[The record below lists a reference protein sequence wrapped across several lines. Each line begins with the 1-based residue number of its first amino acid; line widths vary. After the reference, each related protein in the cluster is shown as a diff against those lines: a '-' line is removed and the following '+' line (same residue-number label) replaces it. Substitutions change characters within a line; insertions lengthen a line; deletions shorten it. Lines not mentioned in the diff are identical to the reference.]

1 MTVIFST
8 IHGSRLY
15 GLDHADSDYDTYTVV
30 TNDHKF
36 DTDADL
42 RLGQH
47 VRSFA
52 DAPDKDDVV
61 VTLNTFMKRVNKG
74 SHQACEAL
82 FSQEKVLG
90 EGWVTWGPLLNAVRV
105 TSPDAFHAYE
115 RTIRK
120 FAFGDFKRRR
130 HAIRLATDLHY
141 LRETGTFNPRKPSL
155 WVEFANKRA
164 SEASGNALLREL
176 DIPLGDG

>member
-30 TNDHKF
+30 TNDHDF
-36 DTDADL
+36 SESGL
-42 RLGQH
+42 RRGQH

-52 DAPDKDDVV
+52 DGPNEDDVV
-61 VTLNTFMKRVNKG
+61 VTLNEFLKRVGKG

-90 EGWVTWGPLLNAVRV
+90 EGWVTWGPLLNAVRI
-105 TSPDAFHAYE
+105 TSPDAFYAYE

-130 HAIRLATDLHY
+130 HAIRLAGDLWY
-141 LRETGTFNPRKPSL
+141 LRMWGEFNPRMTQAEVQYATRL
-155 WVEFANKRA
+155 AEV
-164 SEASGNALLREL
+164 ASGNALLRRL
-176 DIPLGDG
+176 DIPPSDG